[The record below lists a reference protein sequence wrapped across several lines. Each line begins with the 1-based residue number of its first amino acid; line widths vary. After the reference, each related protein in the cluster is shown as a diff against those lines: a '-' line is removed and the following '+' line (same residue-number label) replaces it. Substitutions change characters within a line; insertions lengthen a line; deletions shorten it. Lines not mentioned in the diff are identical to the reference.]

1 LQELTL
7 MHDMCRLLEAAPT
20 GKPMTL
26 VSAMINVAVTGLY
39 VNIIADGLQKHAWQE
54 PQLIALQKQLKEI
67 NLPPFVIE
75 GFHLERASA
84 AYLET
89 WLRSN
94 ESLWQKIK
102 NLRIPHGWFYQNLVT
117 IAELDQKATE
127 SWDPVQGIVLPRK
140 LNDLQREQEAIE
152 HHYGPYTFYVAM
164 ALPNFAR
171 ASQTLAHD
179 QTSVNEAQIACALER
194 CRLAYGG
201 YPPTLEA
208 LVSQFIEKMPQD
220 IIGGQ
225 PLIYRRTGDGKFLL
239 YSVGWNETDDGG
251 VASDKMD
258 QGDWV
263 WGVTR

>member
-1 LQELTL
+1 
-7 MHDMCRLLEAAPT
+7 
-20 GKPMTL
+20 
-26 VSAMINVAVTGLY
+26 
-39 VNIIADGLQKHAWQE
+39 
-54 PQLIALQKQLKEI
+54 
-67 NLPPFVIE
+67 
-75 GFHLERASA
+75 
-84 AYLET
+84 
-89 WLRSN
+89 
-94 ESLWQKIK
+94 
-102 NLRIPHGWFYQNLVT
+102 LVT